1 MCLADVVSGQ
11 SRRQAMV
18 AGVIAL
24 AAIAA
29 SGAPA
34 NAAPSF
40 ACRQVGQRI
49 VDGNYEYTCVRVR
62 GKLKWKRGKR
72 VEPQPSSQTPS
83 QGDDATA
90 DSAPAPTA
98 KTPIAAFVSSLT
110 KIPDGGPSFWTVMDR
125 DARPVSF
132 ALYRTGTSVRALN
145 LTCTHAGCQ
154 VAMFGSNFRCGCHGA
169 SFDATTGA
177 VLGGPA
183 SRALDAYPTVVVG
196 SDLYIQGL

>member
-1 MCLADVVSGQ
+1 ML
-11 SRRQAMV
+11 
-18 AGVIAL
+18 AGVITLTAL
-24 AAIAA
+24 A
-29 SGAPA
+29 GAGYPA

-49 VDGNYEYTCVRVR
+49 VDGNFEYTCVRIR
-62 GKLKWKRGKR
+62 GKLKWKRGRR
-72 VEPQPSSQTPS
+72 VEPQPSAQSSTY
-83 QGDDATA
+83 GDDSPAA
-90 DSAPAPTA
+90 SSSAPTTKA
-98 KTPIAAFVSSLT
+98 PIAAFVSPLAA
-110 KIPDGGPSFWTVMDR
+110 IAEGGPSFWTVMDR

-145 LTCTHAGCQ
+145 LACTHAGCE
-154 VAMFGSNFRCGCHGA
+154 VAISGTKFRCSCHGA

-183 SRALDAYPTVVVG
+183 SRGLDAYPTFLVG